1 MTTTRG
7 GGATSSHH
15 GQTRP
20 TRPTRA
26 AGMLLIALSFVAG
39 CTPAMYKR
47 DVTAVIEGPNRV
59 AVGQSVQLIARLDF
73 SDGATWAT
81 QPSVNGSVDWV
92 SSNPAVAVVVA
103 ATSGLTV
110 NVGGGAG
117 VTPGLVTGVTPGE
130 VTITATP
137 RASTTGV
144 GQRIPGS
151 FRMTVSRIEGL

>member
-1 MTTTRG
+1 MRLHLRTG
-7 GGATSSHH
+7 NAA
-15 GQTRP
+15 P
-20 TRPTRA
+20 PLPFAA
-26 AGMLLIALSFVAG
+26 AGVLLIAMSLVA
-39 CTPAMYKR
+39 CYTPAMYKR

-92 SSNPAVAVVVA
+92 SSNPAVAAVVA

-110 NVGGGAG
+110 NVGGVAG

-151 FRMTVSRIEGL
+151 FRITVTE